1 LKNPFYKFAGGYQ
14 MKNNWLLSMSLIL
27 LGFAGQ
33 LAAQPHSF
41 DESETSMAERR
52 EKMETLRIYKMT
64 EFLELTPEQSE
75 KFFPRLKQY
84 EKNVR
89 KMQHQQ
95 MQLVREID
103 QITQNT
109 DTTVTEADVKKFLR
123 AMAQIEKDIIAE
135 KEKFISGLSSILT
148 PSQQLK
154 YMIFD
159 NRFRRHLMKTLNP
172 PPNEMKNQQK

>member
-1 LKNPFYKFAGGYQ
+1 
-14 MKNNWLLSMSLIL
+14 MKNNWLLLISLIL

-41 DESETSMAERR
+41 DESKISMAERR
-52 EKMETLRIYKMT
+52 AKMETLRIYKMT

-89 KMQHQQ
+89 KMQHKQ
-95 MQLVREID
+95 MELVREID
-103 QITQNT
+103 QITQNP
-109 DTTVTEADVKKFLR
+109 DATVTEADVKKYLR
-123 AMAQIEKDIIAE
+123 AMAQIEKDIITE

-148 PSQQLK
+148 PDQQLK

-159 NRFRRHLMKTLNP
+159 NRFRRRLLKTINP
-172 PPNEMKNQQK
+172 SPNEMKNQQK

>member
-1 LKNPFYKFAGGYQ
+1 
-14 MKNNWLLSMSLIL
+14 MKTNWLSLTLIIL
-27 LGFAGQ
+27 LSFAGQ
-33 LAAQPHSF
+33 LAAQPDSF
-41 DESETSMAERR
+41 DESEATMAERR

-64 EFLELTPEQSE
+64 EFLALTPEQSE
-75 KFFPRLKQY
+75 KFFPKLKQY
-84 EKNVR
+84 EDNVR

-95 MQLVREID
+95 RQLVQEID

-109 DTTVTEADVKKFLR
+109 DTTITESDVKKYLR
-123 AMAQIEKDIIAE
+123 AIAQIEKDIISE

-159 NRFRRHLMKTLNP
+159 NRFRRHLMKSLNP
-172 PPNEMKNQQK
+172 PTGKIEKQQK